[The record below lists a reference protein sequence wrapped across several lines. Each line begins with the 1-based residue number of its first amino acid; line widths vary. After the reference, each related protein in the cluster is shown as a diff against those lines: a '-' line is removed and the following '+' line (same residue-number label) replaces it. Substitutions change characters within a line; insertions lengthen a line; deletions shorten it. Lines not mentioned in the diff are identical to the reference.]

1 MLHRGHRT
9 WTPYVDP
16 HPDKENALSGLPLK
30 TPIRHA
36 GQLGGGKHHTTNGKA
51 SLLGGKQAAPLTG
64 NGKATGSSLLG
75 KGRDAA
81 GGVEAKRIPMTV
93 FKDRNLVLT
102 GKKNGVSM
110 RGSGEEG
117 GEGDTFGRP
126 TLPLLAYENLVSHL
140 TDIPHHLSSAKRYQ
154 EAGIQGRRNHI
165 NQAKIKS
172 QSTSQHS
179 ISG

>member
-51 SLLGGKQAAPLTG
+51 SLLGGKQAAPFTG
-64 NGKATGSSLLG
+64 NGKAAGSSLLG
-75 KGRDAA
+75 KGKEVA
-81 GGVEAKRIPMTV
+81 GGIDAKRIPMTV

-110 RGSGEEG
+110 RGSREEG
-117 GEGDTFGRP
+117 TSGEADTFGRLIFR
-126 TLPLLAYENLVSHL
+126 LPAFGGNIVPDLQNSICPA
-140 TDIPHHLSSAKRYQ
+140 SSAKRYQ
-154 EAGIQGRRNHI
+154 KTGFQG
-165 NQAKIKS
+165 S
-172 QSTSQHS
+172 
-179 ISG
+179 